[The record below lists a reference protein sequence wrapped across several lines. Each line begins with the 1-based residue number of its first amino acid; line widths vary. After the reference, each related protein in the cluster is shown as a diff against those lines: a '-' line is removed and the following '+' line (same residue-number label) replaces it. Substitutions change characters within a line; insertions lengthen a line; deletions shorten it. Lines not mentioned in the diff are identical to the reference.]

1 MDGVLFEKWM
11 QNIDKKLT
19 TEESIVLLV
28 DNYQAQLTI
37 DNLNLTEIIFMS
49 VINATLANESGNS
62 LIRFLKAQY
71 KTLTKQILFEAI
83 ENGKKSIFG
92 G

>member
-49 VINATLANESGNS
+49 VMNPRKLWLMNQGTP
-62 LIRFLKAQY
+62 
-71 KTLTKQILFEAI
+71 
-83 ENGKKSIFG
+83 
-92 G
+92 

>member
-37 DNLNLTEIIFMS
+37 DNLNLTDIIFMS
-49 VINATLANESGNS
+49 VINARKLWLMNQGTP
-62 LIRFLKAQY
+62 
-71 KTLTKQILFEAI
+71 
-83 ENGKKSIFG
+83 
-92 G
+92 

>member
-19 TEESIVLLV
+19 TEECIVLLV

-49 VINATLANESGNS
+49 LINPRKLWLMNQGTP
-62 LIRFLKAQY
+62 
-71 KTLTKQILFEAI
+71 
-83 ENGKKSIFG
+83 
-92 G
+92 

>member
-49 VINATLANESGNS
+49 LINPRKLWLMNQGTP
-62 LIRFLKAQY
+62 
-71 KTLTKQILFEAI
+71 
-83 ENGKKSIFG
+83 
-92 G
+92 

>member
-49 VINATLANESGNS
+49 VINPRKLWLMNQGTP
-62 LIRFLKAQY
+62 
-71 KTLTKQILFEAI
+71 
-83 ENGKKSIFG
+83 
-92 G
+92 

>member
-49 VINATLANESGNS
+49 VINARKLWLMNQGTP
-62 LIRFLKAQY
+62 
-71 KTLTKQILFEAI
+71 
-83 ENGKKSIFG
+83 
-92 G
+92 

>member
-37 DNLNLTEIIFMS
+37 DNLNLTDIIFMS
-49 VINATLANESGNS
+49 VINARKLWLMNQGTPLYA
-62 LIRFLKAQY
+62 F
-71 KTLTKQILFEAI
+71 
-83 ENGKKSIFG
+83 
-92 G
+92 

>member
-28 DNYQAQLTI
+28 DNYQAQRTI

-49 VINATLANESGNS
+49 VINPRKLWLMNQGTP
-62 LIRFLKAQY
+62 
-71 KTLTKQILFEAI
+71 
-83 ENGKKSIFG
+83 
-92 G
+92 

>member
-1 MDGVLFEKWM
+1 MDGVLFEKWV

-49 VINATLANESGNS
+49 LINPRKLWLMNQGTPWYAFWKLS
-62 LIRFLKAQY
+62 
-71 KTLTKQILFEAI
+71 TKL
-83 ENGKKSIFG
+83 
-92 G
+92 

>member
-19 TEESIVLLV
+19 TEESIVLFV

-49 VINATLANESGNS
+49 VINPRKLWLMNQGTP
-62 LIRFLKAQY
+62 
-71 KTLTKQILFEAI
+71 
-83 ENGKKSIFG
+83 
-92 G
+92 

>member
-49 VINATLANESGNS
+49 LINRRKLWLMNQGTP
-62 LIRFLKAQY
+62 
-71 KTLTKQILFEAI
+71 
-83 ENGKKSIFG
+83 
-92 G
+92 

>member
-37 DNLNLTEIIFMS
+37 DNLNLTKIIFMS
-49 VINATLANESGNS
+49 VINPRKLWLMNQGTP
-62 LIRFLKAQY
+62 
-71 KTLTKQILFEAI
+71 
-83 ENGKKSIFG
+83 
-92 G
+92 

>member
-19 TEESIVLLV
+19 TEESIVLLA
-28 DNYQAQLTI
+28 DNFQAQLTI

-49 VINATLANESGNS
+49 VINARKLWLMNQGTP
-62 LIRFLKAQY
+62 
-71 KTLTKQILFEAI
+71 
-83 ENGKKSIFG
+83 
-92 G
+92 

>member
-19 TEESIVLLV
+19 TEESIILLV

-49 VINATLANESGNS
+49 LINPRKLWLMNQGTP
-62 LIRFLKAQY
+62 
-71 KTLTKQILFEAI
+71 
-83 ENGKKSIFG
+83 
-92 G
+92 

>member
-19 TEESIVLLV
+19 TEKSIVLLV

-49 VINATLANESGNS
+49 VINPRKLWLMNQGTP
-62 LIRFLKAQY
+62 
-71 KTLTKQILFEAI
+71 
-83 ENGKKSIFG
+83 
-92 G
+92 

>member
-11 QNIDKKLT
+11 QNIDEKLT

-49 VINATLANESGNS
+49 VINPRKLWLMNQGTP
-62 LIRFLKAQY
+62 
-71 KTLTKQILFEAI
+71 
-83 ENGKKSIFG
+83 
-92 G
+92 